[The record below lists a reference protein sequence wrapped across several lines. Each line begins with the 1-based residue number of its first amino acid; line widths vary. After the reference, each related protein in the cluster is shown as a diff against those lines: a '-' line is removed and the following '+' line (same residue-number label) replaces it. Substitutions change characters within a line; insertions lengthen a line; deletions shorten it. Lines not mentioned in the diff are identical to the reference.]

1 MSIMRRSREEKNAA
15 IRKRVLWFVVG
26 MLALVGIIMLAK
38 YSLTGSVSISVGVIS
53 AIVIRNIHR
62 LKEGFEYDDSQPRWF
77 VPILTFTA
85 LIGTLVGFVLCK
97 MFSDFVYNISS
108 GVITPWI
115 LFAIVGILM
124 AGLFA
129 CSWVMRKGTSG
140 RIWRIWTILMVMSVC
155 ATISQCVGSLSSSNK
170 LDQEQWEKESQEIE
184 LVNEDRVR
192 REYQMKLVG
201 TWVNNADILG
211 ARQVVEVFNAD
222 GTWQCGKEEGVLRKG
237 YWNNIGNGQ
246 VEIQEAWVAV
256 GETHG
261 RSDGKRILTIVYL
274 HDDEIAFKEGESYY
288 TYKRMKADGE

>member
-124 AGLFA
+124 AGL
-129 CSWVMRKGTSG
+129 TG
-140 RIWRIWTILMVMSVC
+140 R
-155 ATISQCVGSLSSSNK
+155 
-170 LDQEQWEKESQEIE
+170 ES
-184 LVNEDRVR
+184 
-192 REYQMKLVG
+192 
-201 TWVNNADILG
+201 
-211 ARQVVEVFNAD
+211 
-222 GTWQCGKEEGVLRKG
+222 
-237 YWNNIGNGQ
+237 
-246 VEIQEAWVAV
+246 
-256 GETHG
+256 
-261 RSDGKRILTIVYL
+261 
-274 HDDEIAFKEGESYY
+274 
-288 TYKRMKADGE
+288 